1 MENSQINK
9 IKTIELN
16 FVPKYKLNSPKNICT
31 TLKIGPNSPKKP
43 NSPKRLKPKKNI
55 DDTSP
60 ILKHIER
67 SIITKFKLEDEVC
80 YENEDDDDDF

>member
-9 IKTIELN
+9 IKTIELK

-31 TLKIGPNSPKKP
+31 TLKIGANSPKKP
-43 NSPKRLKPKKNI
+43 NSPKRLKPKKRDN
-55 DDTSP
+55 DTSP

-80 YENEDDDDDF
+80 YEDEDSDDEF

>member
-1 MENSQINK
+1 MENSHINK
-9 IKTIELN
+9 IKTIDLN

-55 DDTSP
+55 DATSP
-60 ILKHIER
+60 ILKHIEH

>member
-1 MENSQINK
+1 MENSYINR
-9 IKTIELN
+9 IKTIDLN
-16 FVPKYKLNSPKNICT
+16 FVPKYKLNSPKKICT

-43 NSPKRLKPKKNI
+43 NFPKRLKQKKII

-67 SIITKFKLEDEVC
+67 SIITKFKLEDEFC